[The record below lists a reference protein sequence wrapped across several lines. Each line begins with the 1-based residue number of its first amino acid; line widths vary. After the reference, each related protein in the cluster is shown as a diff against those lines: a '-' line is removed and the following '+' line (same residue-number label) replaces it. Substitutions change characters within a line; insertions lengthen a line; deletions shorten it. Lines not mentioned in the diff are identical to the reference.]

1 MQAELTPLNG
11 QKAIGI
17 TFTEKPV
24 TAWGGLALF
33 VVFAERVGLAPKLAE
48 VLPFALT
55 SPNATPP
62 HQVLLAFFAGVLAG
76 ARRFAQLAVLRVDEP
91 VRQLFGLHR
100 FPSTATFT
108 RFFRRFTA
116 KAVTETFAPLFQW
129 CVARLPERPQGY
141 TLDLDSSVF
150 ERYGHQDGALKGYNP
165 RKRGRPSH
173 HPLFA
178 VLAEARCIAH
188 VWLRSGN
195 TGAARGAT
203 AFLAEVRALL
213 PATLRVTLVRADSGF
228 FEEAILL
235 ALEALRLPYI
245 LAARFTNPLQA
256 AVYRLAFR
264 PFTPGL
270 EVGELGYQAHRWTRA
285 RRLIVIREELARRP
299 EARGRELFH
308 APGYRFHAVVTTLP
322 DPPEAVWHTYNGRA
336 DTENRLKE
344 LKRAFG
350 ADGFCSQRFWA
361 TEAALRSICV
371 LYNLLEEFQ
380 GVLAAPMRRTLATL
394 RTTVFTCG
402 AILGHGGRQLTL
414 RLSRPVPWQKRFLA
428 QLQRLVTWT
437 PNCNAVGLDALA
449 AGGQLQ

>member
-1 MQAELTPLNG
+1 MQAELTPMDG

-17 TFTEKPV
+17 TFTDKPV
-24 TAWGGLALF
+24 TAFGGLALF
-33 VVFAERVGLAPKLAE
+33 VAFAQRIRLAE
-48 VLPFALT
+48 TLQGALPFVVT

-62 HQVLLAFFAGVLAG
+62 HQILLAFFAGVLAG
-76 ARRFAQLAVLRVDEP
+76 ARRFAQLALLRADEP
-91 VRQLFGLHR
+91 VRQLFALRR

-116 KAVTETFAPLFQW
+116 KTVTETFAPLFAG
-129 CVARLPERPQGY
+129 CLVRLPPRALGY

-150 ERYGHQDGALKGYNP
+150 ARYGTQEGALKGYNP
-165 RKRGRPSH
+165 KKRGRPSH

-195 TGAARGAT
+195 TGAARGAA

-213 PATLRVTLVRADSGF
+213 PAALRLALVRADSGF
-228 FEEAILL
+228 FEEAFLL
-235 ALEALRLPYI
+235 ALEAARLPYI

-264 PFTPGL
+264 PFAPGL
-270 EVGELGYQAHRWTRA
+270 EVAELAYQALRWTTA
-285 RRLIVIREELARRP
+285 RRLIVVREELRRRP
-299 EARGRELFH
+299 TARGRELFY

-322 DPPEAVWHTYNGRA
+322 TAPEDVWRTYNGRA

-344 LKRAFG
+344 LKHAFG

-361 TEAALRSICV
+361 TEAALRAICL
-371 LYNLLEEFQ
+371 LYNLVEAFQ
-380 GVLAAPMRRTLATL
+380 GALAAPVRRTLSTL
-394 RTTVFTCG
+394 RVTVFACG
-402 AILGHGGRQLTL
+402 AILGRIGRQPVL
-414 RLSRPVPWQKRFLA
+414 RLSRATPWQHRFLA
-428 QLQRLVTWT
+428 QLQRLQAWV
-437 PNCNAVGLDALA
+437 PNCNAVASA
-449 AGGQLQ
+449 EATP